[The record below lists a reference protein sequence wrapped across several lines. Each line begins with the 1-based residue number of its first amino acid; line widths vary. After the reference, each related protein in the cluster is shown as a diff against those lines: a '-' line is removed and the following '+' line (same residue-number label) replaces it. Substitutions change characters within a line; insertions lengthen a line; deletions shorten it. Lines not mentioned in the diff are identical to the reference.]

1 MRILVVMA
9 LLWSVT
15 ARAEE
20 ASLDELFEAV
30 NASVVLVRTWEHAVV
45 AQDSLGLIPM
55 SDLGSGV
62 LISEEGD
69 VLTAAH
75 LVQVAEVVKV
85 ESLWVHSP
93 PLT

>member
-20 ASLDELFEAV
+20 ASLDKLFEAV

-62 LISEEGD
+62 WVCARAFSRHASASINCCS
-69 VLTAAH
+69 AA
-75 LVQVAEVVKV
+75 
-85 ESLWVHSP
+85 
-93 PLT
+93 T